1 MTRTAWY
8 SPGRLRTRIA
18 AASGWRLA
26 LILLT
31 GGALSALAMAPVFAW
46 PILIPTL
53 AVLLWTVDGARRR
66 PKPLRAAFV
75 RGFLFGF
82 GYFLAG
88 MFWLAYAFIN
98 RGPEYIPLIPIAVP
112 ALAALL
118 AAFWGGAMAAYA
130 LLAQR
135 SEWRVLVF
143 AVCIAVFE
151 WLRGHMF
158 GGLPWNLPAY
168 AWPAGG
174 AISQTASWFG
184 VYGLTLLTILTL
196 VSPAVAVGPVF
207 NLKRTMP
214 AMGGIAI
221 LLIMFTFGALRLQQP
236 DPGLEPGVRFRIVQ
250 SALTQREKW
259 SEDGA
264 LLARDRY
271 LALTASPG
279 LEEVTHVLWPEGAL
293 PIYMLEDGATLS
305 LIGEIFA
312 DDQVLMA
319 GISRRVVGQ
328 EDETYFNSLAVLR
341 YHSGTPRIVGLY
353 DKVLLAPFGESIP
366 FSGLL
371 SAIGFADFARLQYTP
386 GAGPFVMDL
395 PGAPPVMPLICYE
408 GIFPG
413 FVRAGAPRPAW
424 LFNLSNDAWF
434 GETSGPRQHVNQA
447 RYRSIE
453 TGLPMIRSASRGVS
467 GVIDAFGRMPVAIPP
482 GSDGV
487 QDVDL
492 PRPVAAPLY
501 AFWGDWPFWIIS
513 GFVIAGIILQRRK
526 VVGRY
531 LKIPALNR

>member
-1 MTRTAWY
+1 M
-8 SPGRLRTRIA
+8 RTRIA

-26 LILLT
+26 LLLFT

-46 PILIPTL
+46 PILIATL

-66 PKPLRAAFV
+66 PKPLRAAFL

-98 RGPEYIPLIPIAVP
+98 RGPEYIPLIPFAVP

-118 AAFWGGAMAAYA
+118 AAFWGGAMVAYA

-236 DPGLEPGVRFRIVQ
+236 EPGLEPGVRFRIVQ
-250 SALTQREKW
+250 SALTQGEKW
-259 SEDGA
+259 SANGA

-271 LALTASPG
+271 LDLTASPG
-279 LEEVTHVLWPEGAL
+279 LDEVTHVLWPEGAL

-305 LIGEIFA
+305 LIGEILA

-328 EDETYFNSLAVLR
+328 EDETYYNSLAVLR

-371 SAIGFADFARLQYTP
+371 SAIGLAEFARLQYTP

-413 FVRAGAPRPAW
+413 FVRAGTPRPAW

-467 GVIDAFGRMPVAIPP
+467 GVIDAFGRMPVAILP
-482 GSDGV
+482 GSDGAH
-487 QDVDL
+487 DVDL
-492 PRPVAAPLY
+492 PRPIGAPLY
-501 AFWGDWPFWIIS
+501 AFWGDWLFWIIS
-513 GFVIAGIILQRRK
+513 GLVIAGIILQRRK

-531 LKIPALNR
+531 LKIPTLNR

>member
-1 MTRTAWY
+1 MTRHAWY

-18 AASGWRLA
+18 AASGWQLA
-26 LILLT
+26 LMLCL
-31 GGALSALAMAPVFAW
+31 GGAVSALAMAPVFAW
-46 PILIPTL
+46 PVLIVTL

-66 PKPLRAAFV
+66 ARPLRAAFW

-98 RGPEYIPLIPIAVP
+98 RGPEFIPLIPLAVP

-118 AAFWGGAMAAYA
+118 AAFWGGAMVAYA

-174 AISQTASWFG
+174 AVSQTASWFG
-184 VYGLTLLTILTL
+184 VYGLSLLTVLTL
-196 VSPAVAVGPVF
+196 VSPAVAVGPAF
-207 NLKRTMP
+207 NLKRSMP
-214 AMGGIAI
+214 AMAGAAI
-221 LLIMFTFGALRLQQP
+221 LSIMFSFGALRLQES
-236 DPGLEPGVRFRIVQ
+236 DPGTVPDVRLRIVQ
-250 SALTQREKW
+250 SSITQAEKW
-259 SEDGA
+259 GSDGA

-271 LALTASPG
+271 LGLTAAPG
-279 LEEVTHVLWPEGAL
+279 LADVTHVLWPEGAL

-305 LIGEIFA
+305 LIGELFA
-312 DDQVLMA
+312 SDQVLMT
-319 GISRRVVGQ
+319 GISRRVVGP
-328 EDETYFNSLAVLR
+328 EDDTYYNSLAVLR
-341 YHSGTPRIVGLY
+341 YQGGAPRIVGLY

-371 SAIGFADFARLQYTP
+371 SMIGFADFARLQYTP

-413 FVRAGAPRPAW
+413 FVRAGTPRPSW

-434 GETSGPRQHVNQA
+434 GETSGPRQHVNQT

-467 GVIDAFGRMPVAIPP
+467 GVIDALGRMPVEIQPRSEGAY
-482 GSDGV
+482 
-487 QDVDL
+487 DVDL

-501 AFWGDWPFWIIS
+501 ALWGDWPFWIIN
-513 GFVIAGIILQRRK
+513 GFLVAGIILQRRK
-526 VVGRY
+526 VVEKY
-531 LKIPALNR
+531 LKYRR